1 MFRDQTD
8 QVTEDQGVTH
18 ELKDDKV
25 IDTQEGFS
33 SKTLRGQQRIRVRDY
48 FQNLIDIVV
57 VTEEVVVEN
66 FSQGNSV

>member
-33 SKTLRGQQRIRVRDY
+33 SKTLRGQ
-48 FQNLIDIVV
+48 
-57 VTEEVVVEN
+57 
-66 FSQGNSV
+66 